1 MKLRYGGFE
10 SNAEDAMHEPVKL
23 AVVGAGL
30 IGQRHIAAIAQAASV
45 ELVGVV
51 EPNGVTGISVPC
63 FASLTEL
70 FDAASVDGVILS
82 TPTPLHVSG
91 AMDCVKRG
99 VPVLIEKP
107 LATSSTEAA
116 VLTKTAQTASV
127 PILVGH
133 HRRHNPL
140 IQQAAAM
147 IKNGAI
153 GDVRAAQATCWFY
166 KPDDYFDVA
175 PWRKQSGAGPISVNL
190 VHDVDLMRLFCGEVV
205 TVQAQLA
212 PSVRGYENEDLAAA
226 VLRFES
232 GAISTITVSD
242 SVVSPWSWELT
253 SQENPSYPCTG
264 QSCYQIGGSNGSLSL
279 PDMRIWQHQDKKSWW
294 SPMSATNTPQEQSDP
309 LVNQITHF
317 CEVIRGT
324 VEPLVSAQEGLRT
337 LQVVEA
343 IQLAATTQTLI
354 QMAAFTEEVNA
365 AAE

>member
-10 SNAEDAMHEPVKL
+10 SNAEDAMHAPVKL

-51 EPNGVTGISVPC
+51 EPNGVTGIPVPC

-212 PSVRGYENEDLAAA
+212 PSVRG
-226 VLRFES
+226 
-232 GAISTITVSD
+232 
-242 SVVSPWSWELT
+242 
-253 SQENPSYPCTG
+253 
-264 QSCYQIGGSNGSLSL
+264 
-279 PDMRIWQHQDKKSWW
+279 
-294 SPMSATNTPQEQSDP
+294 
-309 LVNQITHF
+309 
-317 CEVIRGT
+317 
-324 VEPLVSAQEGLRT
+324 
-337 LQVVEA
+337 
-343 IQLAATTQTLI
+343 
-354 QMAAFTEEVNA
+354 
-365 AAE
+365 